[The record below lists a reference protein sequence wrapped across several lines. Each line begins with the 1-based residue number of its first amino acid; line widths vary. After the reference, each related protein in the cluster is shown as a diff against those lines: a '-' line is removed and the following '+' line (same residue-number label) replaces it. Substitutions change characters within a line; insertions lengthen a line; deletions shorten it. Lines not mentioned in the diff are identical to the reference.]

1 MGQSYLLIKTGFQ
14 VYSLVVNSTELI
26 HKLYLFRYL
35 MSQVNMTWRNYNSYA
50 IFYIT
55 WLRESYY
62 VFTAQLKFKVHIYK
76 ISQSR

>member
-1 MGQSYLLIKTGFQ
+1 MGTILPAYKNSVSGLL
-14 VYSLVVNSTELI
+14 SPSNSTELI